1 MNLKLGIITR
11 DIGFIYHIKDQ
22 LQALTNVD
30 ISSFHKE
37 KDFDIILIDYDK
49 AKDIYESLIAHK
61 LIESDKIVIIS
72 KQALLNYTQPNKSI
86 APIIIHPNKI
96 STKLLKLL
104 ACASSPEYIL
114 IKAQRAYYKIRYY
127 DILMVYPEN
136 HYLNFVLETQ
146 TIKSRIS
153 IADISDELESHGFAI
168 SKASTYVNIHRITSI
183 SKHKVFLDSG
193 KYTSISRY
201 KYKSLIKK
209 FKEEV

>member
-1 MNLKLGIITR
+1 
-11 DIGFIYHIKDQ
+11 
-22 LQALTNVD
+22 
-30 ISSFHKE
+30 
-37 KDFDIILIDYDK
+37 
-49 AKDIYESLIAHK
+49 
-61 LIESDKIVIIS
+61 
-72 KQALLNYTQPNKSI
+72 
-86 APIIIHPNKI
+86 
-96 STKLLKLL
+96 
-104 ACASSPEYIL
+104 
-114 IKAQRAYYKIRYY
+114 
-127 DILMVYPEN
+127 MVYPEN